1 MVRLARILLAPLI
14 FSSAFAQPVHLQKVT
29 ITYATRT
36 GTTWPLYIAME
47 AGYFHKY
54 GLEANIVFGVHPA
67 GKTLWVTSIPQNAVF
82 VYSLA
87 DLKLLGQIDL
97 PDLKLTG
104 YPLGGA
110 VANWVTFTPDGST
123 IYIANSGLRSV
134 TAIDTKAM
142 KVKAVIPV
150 GEVPKRINTLV
161 MN

>member
-1 MVRLARILLAPLI
+1 M
-14 FSSAFAQPVHLQKVT
+14 
-29 ITYATRT
+29 
-36 GTTWPLYIAME
+36 
-47 AGYFHKY
+47 
-54 GLEANIVFGVHPA
+54 HPD

-87 DLKLLGQIDL
+87 DLKLMGQIDL
-97 PDLKLTG
+97 PDLKLAG
-104 YPLGGA
+104 RPLGGA
-110 VANWVTFTPDGST
+110 VANWVTFTSDGSE